1 MTELKPILLVTS
13 RFATLDFVH
22 NTLTAPGHDYEVR
35 TVASAEEAIL
45 ALRRSSYSLLVSEQ
59 QLPGIS
65 GAEMAQKV
73 KEMEPRIP
81 IVVIAANSE
90 QRRQVAAAEIDSVYA
105 VEQPLTEIDLI
116 ETVRTALRNSEVI
129 ANEAP
134 VEASRADS
142 SEQAPA
148 EASSEVSPEQA
159 PADSGQVAV
168 VSEAPA
174 ERDREPKE
182 IIASAEPVEEN
193 PAAQSPA
200 RPSQR
205 PDKVQT
211 PTPGG
216 QETIPVAPRAEP
228 ARKSSHIVT
237 AAVRGRLELLHADT
251 GARQVMLA
259 TMRGDVLHV
268 VGAHRVNGLAQMATA
283 VAANMAGSFDLAEI
297 LNSAEPLAIH
307 YQAGEKW
314 DLLCAN
320 VGKNYFLAILFAAKS
335 GRGQVGT
342 AWIFTRRAVNDLGR
356 LLTDWKTETA
366 PESRQDAKEEPELE
380 DAPTEEPNPVGES
393 LKSDPVD
400 QGEAEDLDRYWDEA
414 LAGATAREEDS
425 SAISLEEARRL
436 GLIPPDFDPSN
447 Q

>member
-1 MTELKPILLVTS
+1 MAELKPILLVTS

-73 KEMEPRIP
+73 KEMEPKIP

-90 QRRQVAAAEIDSVYA
+90 QRRQVAVAEIDSVYA
-105 VEQPLTEIDLI
+105 VEQPLMEIDLI

-129 ANEAP
+129 VNEAPADASREVSPEKAPAGSVQVAAVREAP
-134 VEASRADS
+134 VE
-142 SEQAPA
+142 
-148 EASSEVSPEQA
+148 
-159 PADSGQVAV
+159 
-168 VSEAPA
+168 
-174 ERDREPKE
+174 RDRDPKE
-182 IIASAEPVEEN
+182 IMAAVEPAEEN
-193 PAAQSPA
+193 AATQSPA
-200 RPSQR
+200 KPPQR
-205 PDKVQT
+205 NDEVRR
-211 PTPGG
+211 PTPVV
-216 QETIPVAPRAEP
+216 QENIRVAARAEATP
-228 ARKSSHIVT
+228 ARKSSGIVT

-297 LNSAEPLAIH
+297 LDSVEPLAIH
-307 YQAGEKW
+307 YQAGERW

-320 VGKNYFLAILFAAKS
+320 VGKSYFLAILFAAKA

-356 LLTDWKTETA
+356 LLADRQTESS
-366 PESRQDAKEEPELE
+366 PESRQDAREEPELE
-380 DAPTEEPNPVGES
+380 DAPTEVPNPVGES
-393 LKSDPVD
+393 PRSDPVD
-400 QGEAEDLDRYWDEA
+400 QGETEDLDRYWDEA
-414 LAGATAREEDS
+414 LEETTAGEEAS

-436 GLIPPDFDPSN
+436 GLIPPDFDPAN